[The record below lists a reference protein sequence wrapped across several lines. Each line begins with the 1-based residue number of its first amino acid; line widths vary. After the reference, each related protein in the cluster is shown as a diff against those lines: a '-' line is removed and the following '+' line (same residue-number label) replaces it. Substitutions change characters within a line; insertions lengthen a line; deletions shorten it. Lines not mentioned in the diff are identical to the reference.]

1 MKKEKFF
8 QEERADEVADDNT
21 WGLYLEFFF
30 FLFLLG
36 ANVEGMRT
44 GRVDNRNMRN
54 NSKRIK
60 N

>member
-1 MKKEKFF
+1 MTILGDSFW
-8 QEERADEVADDNT
+8 N
-21 WGLYLEFFF
+21 F

-54 NSKRIK
+54 TFKRIK